1 MAYWLMKTEPSV
13 FGIDDLKKKGRV
25 PWDGVR
31 NYAARNFL
39 RDQMR
44 PGDGVLVYHSS
55 CPEPGVA
62 GLGKVAAKGYP
73 DALAF
78 DPQSKYFDPKSSPE
92 APRWFCVDIEFK
104 KKAAKVVPLEFLRQ
118 TPETR
123 KMELLRLNR
132 LSITPVRPG
141 EWAFI
146 TGLAG
151 FWKKGTA

>member
-1 MAYWLMKTEPSV
+1 MGYWLMKTEPST
-13 FGIDDLKKKGRV
+13 FSIDDLRTKKRV

-31 NYAARNFL
+31 NYTARNFM

-44 PGDGVLVYHSS
+44 QGDGVLVYHSS

-62 GLGKVAAKGYP
+62 GLGRVAAKAYA

-78 DPQSKYFDPKSSPE
+78 DPQSKYFDAKSLVE

-123 KMELLRLNR
+123 KMELFRLNR
-132 LSITPVRPG
+132 LSITPVRPE

-146 TGLAG
+146 TGLNG
-151 FWKKGTA
+151 FWKKGNA